1 MKRLKSICLFAI
13 ITSLFATGCAS
24 KEVSIM
30 NEESTY
36 KNGTYIGEGKGKD
49 STIKVEVTLEDDKI
63 TDIKMVS
70 QNDTAGYADK
80 AFENIKKEILEN
92 EDYNVDN
99 VSGATKT
106 TKGITDAIQNALEN
120 SQK

>member
-1 MKRLKSICLFAI
+1 MKRLKLIWFMLI
-13 ITSLFATGCAS
+13 VTSLFLTGCAS

-30 NEESTY
+30 NEEITY

-49 STIKVEVTLEDDKI
+49 STIKVEVTLKDDKI
-63 TDIKMVS
+63 TDIKMIS
-70 QNDTAGYADK
+70 QNDTAGYAQK
-80 AFENIKKEILEN
+80 AFNNIKAEVLEN

-106 TKGITDAIQNALEN
+106 TKGITDAIQNALEK